1 MVNPMALAKLTI
13 PYVSGGD
20 ESRPFTED
28 LQLASLYI
36 LADARR
42 GAAPV
47 SATVLANYPF
57 QLRRFEGGIILI
69 DLLGLNQTRIKY
81 NQIPAVDIFVEDLEE
96 ACEDPKIFLKTL
108 KGRAAH
114 FKDFKGQETIT
125 LKGLISSPGKVE
137 EVQSL
142 LDKAVNFEPGD
153 GPLLFDPVMKDA
165 DVKDLFNSLNSL
177 RKELIGDQKSL
188 EKANEGL
195 RDSVDIV
202 KKVLRE
208 ETQNIKDSSDR
219 GIVRLKIA
227 LKKKE
232 TRLKKKLDRDVARIR
247 ARCQKQTAPLR
258 EDRSKRKRTIKRTEK
273 KIDRL
278 RAQKDSDAVRHERAS
293 LEKLEKRFKEI
304 DTAVKNLEKSRDDE
318 IKRLK
323 DEFRSQ
329 LKGDEEKI
337 KEEEDNK
344 RAQLKEKNDLLE
356 AINKEANAISG
367 QIDALIKKKRNRLR
381 SLLRYKMDLEAEEA
395 ELNIPFYVFQYGDK
409 KFNFHP
415 PVEVTSSPS
424 LFSRFR
430 RMLADSPE
438 SKVNMLIRPRGL
450 FTEKYLEK
458 AVKSLSRDNPVGRMY
473 RKEAERL
480 NIFRSRRA
488 VDLMM
493 TGLVK
498 MRKQGWISDSE
509 YIRFQEAIVDKLSH
523 INQP

>member
-1 MVNPMALAKLTI
+1 MVSLMALAKLTI

-28 LQLASLYI
+28 LLLASLYI

-42 GAAPV
+42 GANPI
-47 SATVLANYPF
+47 SAAVLANYPF
-57 QLRRFEGGIILI
+57 QLRRFEKGIVLI
-69 DLLGLNQTRIKY
+69 DLLGLNQTRVKY
-81 NQIPAVDIFVEDLEE
+81 DQPPAVEDFVEDLEE
-96 ACEDPKIFLKTL
+96 ACEDPKAFLKTL
-108 KGRAAH
+108 KGKTSH
-114 FKDFKGQETIT
+114 FKDFKGQETII
-125 LKGLISSPGKVE
+125 LKGLISKPGKVE
-137 EVQSL
+137 DVQNL
-142 LDKAVNFEPGD
+142 LGKAVSYEPGD
-153 GPLLFDPVMKDA
+153 GPILFDPVMKVD
-165 DVKDLFNSLNSL
+165 DVKELFGSLSSL
-177 RKELIGDQKSL
+177 RKRLIGDQKSL
-188 EKANEGL
+188 EKANKGL
-195 RDSVDIV
+195 RDSLDIA

-219 GIVRLKIA
+219 VIARLKTA

-247 ARCQKQTAPLR
+247 IRCQKQTAPLR
-258 EDRSKRKRTIKRTEK
+258 EDRSKRKRRIKRIEK

-278 RAQKDSDAVRHERAS
+278 REQKDSNAVRDERAS

-304 DTAVKNLEKSRDDE
+304 DAAVKNLEKSRDDE

-329 LKGDEEKI
+329 LKGDEDRI
-337 KEEEDNK
+337 KEKEDTK
-344 RAQLKEKNDLLE
+344 RTQLKEKNDLLE
-356 AINKEANAISG
+356 AISKESKAISG
-367 QIDALIKKKRNRLR
+367 QIDALDRKKRNRLR
-381 SLLRYKMDLEAEEA
+381 SLLRYKMDLEAGEA
-395 ELNIPFYVFQYGDK
+395 ELIIPFYVFQYGGK
-409 KFNFHP
+409 KFDFHP
-415 PVEVTSSPS
+415 PVEATSSPG
-424 LFSRFR
+424 LFSRLR
-430 RMLADSPE
+430 RMLADNPE

-458 AVKSLSRDNPVGRMY
+458 AAKSLSRDNPVGRMY

-488 VDLMM
+488 IDLMM

>member
-1 MVNPMALAKLTI
+1 MVSLMALAKLTI

-28 LQLASLYI
+28 LLLASLYI

-42 GAAPV
+42 GAAPI

-57 QLRRFEGGIILI
+57 QLRRFDGGTLLI
-69 DLLGLNQTRIKY
+69 DLLGLNQTRVKY
-81 NQIPAVDIFVEDLEE
+81 DQPPAVEDFVEDLEE
-96 ACEDPKIFLKTL
+96 ACEDPKAFLKTL
-108 KGRAAH
+108 KGKTAH
-114 FKDFKGQETIT
+114 FKDFKGQETII
-125 LKGLISSPGKVE
+125 LKGLISKPGKAE
-137 EVQSL
+137 EVQNL
-142 LDKAVNFEPGD
+142 LGKTVSYEPGD
-153 GPLLFDPVMKDA
+153 GPILFDPVMKDD
-165 DVKDLFNSLNSL
+165 DVKELFGSLSSL
-177 RKELIGDQKSL
+177 RKRLIGDQKSL
-188 EKANEGL
+188 EKANKGL

-219 GIVRLKIA
+219 VIARLRTA

-247 ARCQKQTAPLR
+247 IRCQKQTAPLR
-258 EDRSKRKRTIKRTEK
+258 EDRSKRKRRIKRIEK

-278 RAQKDSDAVRHERAS
+278 RAQKDSDAVRDERAS

-304 DTAVKNLEKSRDDE
+304 DAAVKNLEKSRNDE
-318 IKRLK
+318 IKRLR

-329 LKGDEEKI
+329 LKGDEDRI
-337 KEEEDNK
+337 KEAEDKK

-356 AINKEANAISG
+356 AINREAKAISG

-395 ELNIPFYVFQYGDK
+395 ELNIPFYIFQYGGK

-415 PVEVTSSPS
+415 PVEATSSPG
-424 LFSRFR
+424 LFSRLR
-430 RMLADSPE
+430 RMLADNPE

-498 MRKQGWISDSE
+498 MRRQGWISDSE
-509 YIRFQEAIVDKLSH
+509 YIRFQVAIVDKLSL